1 MQSQEKH
8 NPIFKVRIL
17 DNPVGLISIHTERVR
32 SGKLKI
38 LICEIVLVQTLK
50 SGTTT
55 LDGNITFFQSQM
67 SYSLI

>member
-1 MQSQEKH
+1 M
-8 NPIFKVRIL
+8 RIL

-50 SGTTT
+50 IR
-55 LDGNITFFQSQM
+55 N
-67 SYSLI
+67 SYIILMM